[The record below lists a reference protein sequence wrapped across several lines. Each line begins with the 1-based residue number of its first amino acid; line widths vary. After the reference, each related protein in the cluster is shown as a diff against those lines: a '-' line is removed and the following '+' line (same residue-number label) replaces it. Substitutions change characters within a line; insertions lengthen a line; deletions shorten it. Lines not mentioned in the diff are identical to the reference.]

1 MSKLSPVDLSFL
13 LLETPSRQ
21 MHMTA
26 YQVFRLPARERNTFI
41 PRLLA
46 AYRSGPVAKPFNQR
60 LKWLDKGV
68 ASWETVEP
76 DLRYHVRHI
85 AAPAP
90 GTTQVLSDIVSF
102 LNSPLLDRSM
112 PLWECYIIEG
122 LEDDQFAIMIK
133 VHHAMIDGM
142 GALKLFDQCISRSPA
157 DKGMNS
163 IWMPMEK
170 PAKSRPRTGRPQA
183 QNLLSR
189 LGKLPANLLQIGA
202 GVAELG
208 AQNLRLKPAAS
219 SLPFAATKTLFNNI
233 ATSSERRYGSCEIPL
248 AQVKALAGATGT
260 TVNDIVMTV
269 IDHGLHAYLEEH
281 EAPTGKPLVALM
293 AMSVRAEGQEAS
305 GNQTAAELV
314 AMGKPGASVAER
326 LQQIHTSTGQIKE
339 NSSKLPVAVRQLYAM
354 LLFGSTT
361 LPDIAAAFRSMPSI
375 NLVISNM
382 RGPQGQRYLAG
393 APMVSFQGCPIVPPG
408 AGLNVSFVSVN
419 ETICLGVGAAPGAVA
434 DPHRLTR
441 LILAALAELETIALP
456 GKATAKRPA
465 PKKTTTRGATAR
477 TATPKKVKRKQA
489 ALKKTAQKSRRKA
502 R

>member
-13 LLETPSRQ
+13 LLETPTRQ

-26 YQVFRLPARERNTFI
+26 YQIFRLPAREKKTFI

-46 AYRSGPVAKPFNQR
+46 AYRSGPVAKPFNQK

-85 AAPAP
+85 AVPAP
-90 GTTQVLSDIVSF
+90 GTMQALSEIVSF
-102 LNSPLLDRSM
+102 LNSPLLDRSL

-122 LEDDQFAIMIK
+122 LEDDQFAIMVK

-142 GALKLFDQCISRSPA
+142 GALKLFDECIGRSPT
-157 DKGMNS
+157 DKAMNS
-163 IWMPMEK
+163 IWMPLEK
-170 PAKSRPRTGRPQA
+170 TAKARPRSGGPKA
-183 QNLLSR
+183 QSLLAR
-189 LGKLPANLLQIGA
+189 LGKLPANLLQLGA

-208 AQNLRLKPAAS
+208 AQNLRLKPATS
-219 SLPFAATKTLFNNI
+219 SLPFAATKTLFNNT

-248 AQVKALAGATGT
+248 ARVKTLASATGT

-269 IDHGLHAYLEEH
+269 IDHALHGYLEEH
-281 EAPTGKPLVALM
+281 KAPTGKPLVALM

-305 GNQTAAELV
+305 GNQAAAELV
-314 AMGKPGASVAER
+314 AMGKPGASLADR

-339 NSSKLPVAVRQLYAM
+339 SSSKLPVAVRQLYAM

-361 LPDIAAAFRSMPSI
+361 LPDIAAAFKSMPSI

-393 APMVSFQGCPIVPPG
+393 APMVAFQGCPIVPPG

-419 ETICLGVGAAPGAVA
+419 DMICLGVGATPEAVA
-434 DPHRLTR
+434 DPYRLTQ
-441 LILAALAELETIALP
+441 LILAALAELEKIALP
-456 GKATAKRPA
+456 KQAARKKAA
-465 PKKTTTRGATAR
+465 PKKAPR
-477 TATPKKVKRKQA
+477 KKA
-489 ALKKTAQKSRRKA
+489 ASKKAAGKTRRKA
-502 R
+502 G